1 VNSGDRPA
9 FVLDTPKG
17 QAEVLLTDGQNVT
30 LRASFPTPPG
40 SPLSGVLRGT
50 RHALRVKIHG
60 CRRITP
66 SIAAD
71 SDEGLDD
78 RAQAQAWFE
87 ISGRWVNLS
96 REARF
101 ILLGETDLT

>member
-1 VNSGDRPA
+1 VSASVRSSL
-9 FVLDTPKG
+9 VLDTPKG
-17 QAEVLLTDGQNVT
+17 PAEVFLTDGQNVT

-60 CRRITP
+60 CRRIT
-66 SIAAD
+66 AAATAD
-71 SDEGLDD
+71 LGDGD
-78 RAQAQAWFE
+78 RALTQAAFE
-87 ISGRWVNLS
+87 ITGRWVNLS

-101 ILLGETDLT
+101 ILVGETDLT